1 MKEANCIMAI
11 TIITEL
17 ATMSA
22 LPFDLP
28 ILYVMDNSR
37 KRKEEFARLNRRLD
51 KGDWKG
57 HICMC
62 MDFSRGASQR
72 YQGNDSYCEVIV
84 KPWLFS
90 DMSKPIPKVNL
101 VPRPKHNTAFV
112 GFTRVNNQGEQR
124 LPVSKPAETTVPDF
138 RGPALR
144 ALGLSG
150 AHSNP

>member
-62 MDFSRGASQR
+62 MDFSRGGKSFGCFWVSNLFGGDSSPPSS
-72 YQGNDSYCEVIV
+72 GN
-84 KPWLFS
+84 
-90 DMSKPIPKVNL
+90 
-101 VPRPKHNTAFV
+101 
-112 GFTRVNNQGEQR
+112 TR
-124 LPVSKPAETTVPDF
+124 SF
-138 RGPALR
+138 
-144 ALGLSG
+144 
-150 AHSNP
+150 